1 MADVLLKERAGE
13 VVILT
18 LNRPELGNALDS
30 VLVEALTAAVDAA
43 PAERAGLIVLGG
55 EGRHFCTG
63 FDLSGLD
70 AASDGDLLLRF
81 VRIERLL
88 QRVYESS
95 VPVMALAKG
104 RVVGAG
110 ADLFCAAQHRIAAPE
125 ATFRMPGWR
134 FGLALGTRRL
144 ADRVGNDVARLLL
157 LEDRTFDA
165 ELARAIG
172 FATEIAPEP
181 AWPKAIATAS
191 GGNALSREAAA
202 TLLGLTVARHGEADM
217 AALVETASRPG
228 LRQRILAYREAAR
241 AAAKQR

>member
-1 MADVLLKERAGE
+1 MAESVLQERAGE

-18 LNRPELGNALDS
+18 LNRPERGNALDAAT
-30 VLVEALTAAVDAA
+30 VEAVMAAVGRA
-43 PAERAGLIVLGG
+43 PAQEAGLIVIGG

-63 FDLSGLD
+63 FDLTGLD
-70 AASDGDLLLRF
+70 RASDGDLLLRF

-88 QRVYESS
+88 QLIYESP

-104 RVVGAG
+104 RVIGAG
-110 ADLFCAAQHRIAAPE
+110 ADLFCAATHRIAAPE

-165 ELARAIG
+165 ELARTIG
-172 FATEIAPEP
+172 FATDIAPEP
-181 AWPKAIATAS
+181 GWPGAIATAS
-191 GGNALSREAAA
+191 GGNALARDAAA
-202 TLLGLTVARHGEADM
+202 ALLGLTVARHGEADM
-217 AALVETASRPG
+217 AALVESASRPG
-228 LRQRILAYREAAR
+228 LRERLRAYRDAA
-241 AAAKQR
+241 QG

>member
-1 MADVLLKERAGE
+1 MGEPLLQERAGE

-18 LNRPELGNALDS
+18 LNRPERGNALDAAII
-30 VLVEALTAAVDAA
+30 EALMAAVEQA
-43 PAERAGLIVLGG
+43 PAQQAGLIVIGG
-55 EGRHFCTG
+55 EGQHFCTG

-70 AASDGDLLLRF
+70 RASDGNLLLRF

-88 QRVYESS
+88 RLVYESP

-110 ADLFCAAQHRIAAPE
+110 ADLFCAATHRIAAPE

-165 ELARAIG
+165 ELARTIG

-191 GGNALSREAAA
+191 GANALARDAAA
-202 TLLGLTVARHGEADM
+202 ALFALTVARHGDADM
-217 AALVETASRPG
+217 AALVESASRPG
-228 LRQRILAYREAAR
+228 LRERMQAYRDAAR
-241 AAAKQR
+241 T

>member
-1 MADVLLKERAGE
+1 MPDSLLQERAGE

-18 LNRPELGNALDS
+18 LNRPERGNALDAAT
-30 VLVEALTAAVDAA
+30 VEALMAAVEQA
-43 PAERAGLIVLGG
+43 PADQAGLIVIGG

-70 AASDGDLLLRF
+70 RASDGDLLLRF

-88 QRVYESS
+88 RLVYESP

-110 ADLFCAAQHRIAAPE
+110 ADLFCAATHRIAAPE
-125 ATFRMPGWR
+125 ANFRMPGWR

-165 ELARAIG
+165 ELARTIG

-191 GGNALSREAAA
+191 GANALARDAAA
-202 TLLGLTVARHGEADM
+202 ALLGLTVARHADADM
-217 AALVETASRPG
+217 AALVESASRPG
-228 LRQRILAYREAAR
+228 LRERMQAYRDVAR
-241 AAAKQR
+241 T